1 MAARHK
7 PGHRRTLIRGGIAA
21 TVALGLAAGG
31 ASLLL
36 SQAQAESAPLVIA
49 APDRYVPTGNPVYG
63 AGTTG
68 VLERRES
75 ATAAAL
81 GDYQWA
87 TYGGSATFAGP
98 ASDTVTATASDIVS
112 ASFTDRVTLKDMQA
126 GTSTTL
132 TLPAGQIFK
141 GSFGDAVLTATR
153 DEVGAIN
160 GLHILRKTADG
171 LSDTPVTGLNG
182 WVERYDTVLGGDTR
196 SVAIWYAAPDGTHGL
211 GLLDLESAR
220 VRPILPGATGG
231 AGARVVFSGTRLAW
245 YSPEGGNTT
254 VRVLGRDALD
264 GPETKVPLPA
274 GGEGTARIG
283 LVGGSLLTAW
293 DVPEKDGDLLQ
304 RRGEPLKAVPLD
316 GGEARTLLPHAQ
328 AQMAQVPGG
337 GVIVTGGDS
346 AQDWAVRKVTAA
358 DDGSLTVTKLRD
370 VAVKRA
376 AVDEVSLTAGQ
387 LVTTE
392 RDSNYLASLY
402 RRDTKLGGTPSAG
415 DRSLLAQPDPQA
427 TGDAQKEFYAAYV
440 TGTGDGRYALTAK
453 GDDGRYALE
462 VVAPGG
468 KKTVV
473 QPADPATGE
482 QLPADVRTWVTSAS
496 GRYVVFGDRRRQD
509 SDVQYVVDLEATGGA
524 KVIRAYKGRG
534 GLAVWGTKLWRAGE
548 TTGTLTSLDLKSGAT
563 DTVQT
568 GDDCVAVDVQAVGR
582 WVSWDCKLNISG
594 GHGVYDRVSKEQW
607 RGPST
612 GTLGDGYLLTH
623 DTDNQRLLVT
633 PIGDAT
639 RTIAQTPEWASGKY
653 LDADRFGTGIA
664 FLADNRKDLQIFDPG
679 VPTSP
684 LTKIESRVGTSVN
697 LKSATAPTWQ
707 AAWQLSKP
715 ATDAKVTL
723 KDRAGKVVR
732 TLDAARSG
740 AALKTSWDGRT
751 DSGRWAVDGTYT
763 WQLSA
768 APEDGSGAD
777 LSLTGTFS
785 LTGGMR
791 AFHDLN
797 GGAGDLMTLS
807 SSGYLT
813 THYGNGTG
821 AFGSKASGSGW
832 PAGTVAVP
840 FGDLGEDRCND
851 LLVRMPG
858 GELRRYTGKCAGG
871 GYTPSSSHTILSTG
885 WDQYNV
891 LTAPGDLTG
900 DGRTDLIARQ
910 SSTGDVYLYADDGA
924 GGFKARTK
932 IRTAWTAY
940 THLIGAGDLN
950 GDGYGDLLARH
961 TDGTLYRYDG
971 TADGQFKS
979 RVAVFTDW
987 GSSYNAIVGVGDIT
1001 GDGKTDLVAR
1011 DTSGNVYRNNGDG
1024 KGSFSARTQVTTGW
1038 QGYKG
1043 LF

>member
-1 MAARHK
+1 M
-7 PGHRRTLIRGGIAA
+7 
-21 TVALGLAAGG
+21 
-31 ASLLL
+31 
-36 SQAQAESAPLVIA
+36 
-49 APDRYVPTGNPVYG
+49 
-63 AGTTG
+63 
-68 VLERRES
+68 
-75 ATAAAL
+75 
-81 GDYQWA
+81 
-87 TYGGSATFAGP
+87 
-98 ASDTVTATASDIVS
+98 
-112 ASFTDRVTLKDMQA
+112 
-126 GTSTTL
+126 
-132 TLPAGQIFK
+132 
-141 GSFGDAVLTATR
+141 
-153 DEVGAIN
+153 
-160 GLHILRKTADG
+160 
-171 LSDTPVTGLNG
+171 
-182 WVERYDTVLGGDTR
+182 
-196 SVAIWYAAPDGTHGL
+196 
-211 GLLDLESAR
+211 
-220 VRPILPGATGG
+220 
-231 AGARVVFSGTRLAW
+231 
-245 YSPEGGNTT
+245 
-254 VRVLGRDALD
+254 RVLGRDALD
-264 GPETKVPLPA
+264 GPETKVTLPA

-283 LVGGSLLTAW
+283 LVGDSLLTAW
-293 DVPEKDGDLLQ
+293 DVPEKDGDSLQ

-316 GGEARTLLPHAQ
+316 GGETRTLLPHAQ
-328 AQMAQVPGG
+328 AEMAQVPGG

-358 DDGSLTVTKLRD
+358 DDGSLALTKLRD

-402 RRDTKLGGTPSAG
+402 QRDITLGETPKAG

-427 TGDAQKEFYAAYV
+427 AGDARKEFYAAYV
-440 TGTGDGRYALTAK
+440 TGTGDGRYTLTAK
-453 GDDGRYALE
+453 GEDGRYALE
-462 VVAPGG
+462 VVASGG

-496 GRYVVFGDRRRQD
+496 GRYVVFGDRQRQD

-534 GLAVWGTKLWRAGE
+534 GLAVWGTKVWRAGE
-548 TTGTLTSLDLKSGAT
+548 TAGTLTSLDLKSGAT
-563 DTVQT
+563 ETVQT

-607 RGPST
+607 RGPYR
-612 GTLGDGYLLTH
+612 GTLGDGYVLTH
-623 DTDNQRLLVT
+623 DTDNLRLLVT

-639 RTIAQTPEWASGKY
+639 RTIAQTPEWASSKY

-684 LTKIESRVGTSVN
+684 LTKIESRVGTSVD

-715 ATDAKVTL
+715 ATGAKVTI
-723 KDRAGKVVR
+723 KDRTGKVVR

-768 APEDGSGAD
+768 APEDGSGAA

-791 AFHDLN
+791 GFHDLN
-797 GGAGDLMTLS
+797 GGSGDLMTVS

-871 GYTPSSSHTILSTG
+871 GYTPSSSHTVLGTG

-900 DGRTDLIARQ
+900 DGRTDLVARRA
-910 SSTGDVYLYADDGA
+910 STGDIYLYADNGA
-924 GGFKARTK
+924 GAFKPPVK

-950 GDGYGDLLARH
+950 GDDYGDLLARH

-979 RVAVFTDW
+979 RVVVFTNW
-987 GSSYNAIVGVGDIT
+987 GSSYNALVGVGDIT
-1001 GDGKTDLVAR
+1001 GDGKADLVAR
-1011 DTSGNVYRNNGDG
+1011 DTSGNVYRNSGDG
-1024 KGSFSARTQVTTGW
+1024 KGSFSARTQITTGW

>member
-36 SQAQAESAPLVIA
+36 SQAQAEPTPLVIP
-49 APDRYVPTGNPVYG
+49 APDRYAPTGNPVYG

-81 GDYQWA
+81 GDYQWT
-87 TYGGSATFAGP
+87 TYGGSATFAGS

-112 ASFTDRVTLKDMQA
+112 ASFTDRVTLKDMKA

-153 DEVGAIN
+153 DAGGEIN

-171 LSDTPVTGLNG
+171 LSDTTVTGLNG

-196 SVAIWYAAPDGTHGL
+196 SVAIWYAAPDGTRGV
-211 GLLDLESAR
+211 GLLDLESAS

-231 AGARVVFSGTRLAW
+231 AGARVAFSGTRLAW

-264 GPETKVPLPA
+264 GPETKVTLPA

-283 LVGGSLLTAW
+283 LVGDSLLTTW
-293 DVPEKDGDLLQ
+293 DVPEKDGDPLQ
-304 RRGEPLKAVPLD
+304 RRGEPLKAVPLA
-316 GGEARTLLPHAQ
+316 GGETRTLLPHAQ
-328 AQMAQVPGG
+328 AEMAQVPGG

-346 AQDWAVRKVTAA
+346 ARDWAVRKVTAA

-402 RRDTKLGGTPSAG
+402 QRDITLGETPKAG

-482 QLPADVRTWVTSAS
+482 RLPADVRTWVTSAS
-496 GRYVVFGDRRRQD
+496 GRYVVFGDRQRQD

-548 TTGTLTSLDLKSGAT
+548 TAGTLTSLDLKSGAT
-563 DTVQT
+563 ETVQT
-568 GDDCVAVDVQAVGR
+568 GNDCVPVDVQAVGR
-582 WVSWDCKLNISG
+582 WVSWDCGLNISDD
-594 GHGVYDRVSKEQW
+594 HGVYDRVAKEQV
-607 RGPST
+607 GGYHE
-612 GTLGDGYLLTH
+612 GTLGDGYILTH
-623 DTDNQRLLVT
+623 DTDNERLLVT
-633 PIGDAT
+633 PIGGAT
-639 RTIAQTPEWASGKY
+639 KTLAQTPEWAGGKY

-707 AAWQLSKP
+707 AVWQLSKP
-715 ATDAKVTL
+715 ATGAKVTI

-732 TLDAARSG
+732 TLDAALSG
-740 AALKTSWDGRT
+740 AALKSSWDGRT
-751 DSGRWAVDGTYT
+751 DAGRWAVDGTYT

-785 LTGGMR
+785 LTGGTR
-791 AFHDLN
+791 GFHDLN
-797 GGAGDLMTLS
+797 GGSGDLMTLS

-821 AFGSKASGSGW
+821 AFGTKASGSGW

-851 LLVRMPG
+851 VLVRMPG

-871 GYTPSSSHTILSTG
+871 GYTPSSSHTVLGTG

-910 SSTGDVYLYADDGA
+910 SSTGDIYLYADNGA

-979 RVAVFTDW
+979 RVVVFTNW
-987 GSSYNAIVGVGDIT
+987 GSSYNAVVGVGDIT
-1001 GDGKTDLVAR
+1001 GDGKADLVAR
-1011 DTSGNVYRNNGDG
+1011 DTGGNVYRNSGDG
-1024 KGSFSARTQVTTGW
+1024 KGSFSARTRITTGW